1 MIDQQLFSELAEKL
15 FNKLPN
21 NQNLNT
27 VKEDITKTFKVILE
41 QSFNRLDLVTR
52 QEFDIQCKVLADT
65 RAELK
70 ALENKLVNL
79 ELK

>member
-15 FNKLPN
+15 FNNLPN
-21 NQNLNT
+21 NQNLNSI
-27 VKEDITKTFKVILE
+27 KEDVTKTFKVVLE

-52 QEFDIQCKVLADT
+52 QEFDIQCKVLDET

-70 ALENKLVNL
+70 ALEKKLINL
-79 ELK
+79 EKK

>member
-41 QSFNRLDLVTR
+41 QSFNKLDLVTR
-52 QEFDIQCKVLADT
+52 QEFDIQCKVLADA

-70 ALENKLVNL
+70 ALENKLVSL
-79 ELK
+79 EQK